1 MGRETKD
8 SSFQPRLSVKAAAE
22 NRYQSCFP
30 VVCGVTNPSA
40 NPIPEAVSHFF
51 ISRWYS
57 TAFRERL
64 ISSVS
69 ILLAMTPHAG
79 GKPVSERLYYIKLQ
93 EQKNA
98 VFFLLL

>member
-1 MGRETKD
+1 VGGQAQD
-8 SSFQPRLSVKAAAE
+8 CLLQPGLPVKASAE
-22 NRYQSCFP
+22 DWDQSCFP

-57 TAFRERL
+57 TAFKECL

-69 ILLAMTPHAG
+69 LCLQRLLTPVG
-79 GKPVSERLYYIKLQ
+79 SLFPNDYII
-93 EQKNA
+93 
-98 VFFLLL
+98 